1 MVSGD
6 GTSFTALAYLTPV
19 DALILAEDSRME
31 LVGPRDSALEYLA
44 RFTATPQR
52 RVWNPQRILSVHQ
65 VRLGSRLNARSR
77 AQGTDLRLVV
87 PRRALLRSPLH
98 GCVEDP
104 IRVGPVPGSVRSP
117 GRSGPRSA
125 PRHGRDGIL
134 RRPLRTPAAETF
146 WWTRDPELVERATQ
160 TFLEVWDTAVPV
172 GGHQSRDP
180 SATGRARSPSRGS
193 TGRATGRS
201 PRRSASASEPSRRR
215 CTGWSSGWGPT
226 TLCSPSGAT
235 GSGTGPAAASG
246 TRPTSRPGRRSAPP
260 AGSSPDATAPSTPA
274 TSPPCGASPGSRCC
288 PATTIPTCGSDPW
301 SRRCSSSTTPSCT

>member
-6 GTSFTALAYLTPV
+6 GTSFTALAYLTHV

-104 IRVGPVPGSVRSP
+104 IRVGPVPGPLLVMDAMAFFA
-117 GRSGPRSA
+117 GPYG
-125 PRHGRDGIL
+125 P
-134 RRPLRTPAAETF
+134 PAAETF

-180 SATGRARSPSRGS
+180 SATGRARSPSRCS

-215 CTGWSSGWGPT
+215 CTGWSSVWGPST
-226 TLCSPSGAT
+226 PCSPSGAT

-246 TRPTSRPGRRSAPP
+246 T
-260 AGSSPDATAPSTPA
+260 
-274 TSPPCGASPGSRCC
+274 
-288 PATTIPTCGSDPW
+288 
-301 SRRCSSSTTPSCT
+301 